1 MDIGTF
7 SKGIAKIANLH
18 VFFDAGKVVLNPS
31 KGALRGDDLVVGWGR
46 KRNTRAAR
54 RYAMAEGIPYAVIED
69 GFIRSVGLGRE
80 GAPSLSLVV
89 DTTGIYFDSRTE
101 SSLERLLNDDGNF
114 SDSRLLSTADEA
126 MAYMRRHR
134 LSKYN
139 GSKVERV
146 SLPTTGG
153 QRILVVDQVKDDASL
168 LYGMQAPFDL
178 ADMVAT
184 ACHENPGSDV
194 YIKLH
199 PETVAGFRK
208 GGSAEAMFPCDVHL
222 IDEDVNPIALLEQFD
237 KVYVATSLMGF
248 EALMLGK
255 EVVCFGMPFYA
266 GWGLTDDRET
276 CPRRKKKRTVR
287 EVFAAAYILYSR
299 YVNPHTGK
307 RCDIMTALEIL
318 KRQVDHERSRKRN
331 IFCFGIRHW
340 KRYNVL
346 PFLRSRHNRVV
357 FTRSVGDAV
366 AKGIKAGDEVVVWG
380 AREPA
385 GLDRLLAITGTP
397 LLRMEDG
404 FLRSVGL
411 GSDFARPS
419 SLVLDPDGIYFDPE
433 RPSRLEKII
442 EAGEFGE
449 DELEMARRVREKLLT
464 SRLSKYNHQTHA
476 PLDLS
481 AAAGR
486 RVVFIPGQV
495 ADDASLAK
503 GCVDVADN
511 TTLIRLVRENNP
523 EAFIVYKPHPDV
535 TSGNRKGKVPVDVL
549 VACCDLVVENASIPD
564 CLEQADEVHTMTS
577 LVGFEALMRG
587 IPVHVYGRPFYAGWG
602 LTNDR
607 HPIPRRT
614 RRCDVDELVAAA
626 LLRYPEYYDWDAGMF
641 CDAETVIDKLAGQ
654 RRSIEEQGRLR
665 RLDPGYIERQV
676 RKMILIIKGLRYAA

>member
-7 SKGIAKIANLH
+7 SKGIAKIANLPA
-18 VFFDAGKVVLNPS
+18 FFNAEKVVLNPS
-31 KGALRGDDLVVGWGR
+31 KGALQGDDLVVGWGR

-208 GGSAEAMFPCDVHL
+208 GGSAEAMFPQGVHL
-222 IDEDVNPIALLEQFD
+222 IDDDVNPIALLERFD

-266 GWGLTDDRET
+266 GWGVTDDRET
-276 CPRRKKKRTVR
+276 CSRRTGKRTLR
-287 EVFAAAYILYSR
+287 EIFAAAYILYSR

-357 FTRSVGDAV
+357 FTRSVDDAV

-511 TTLIRLVRENNP
+511 TTLIRIVRETNP

-602 LTNDR
+602 LTNDQ
-607 HPIPRRT
+607 HSIPRRT
-614 RRCDVDELVAAA
+614 RRCDVDELIAAA

-641 CDAETVIDKLAGQ
+641 CDAETVIDRLAGQ

-676 RKMILIIKGLRYAA
+676 RKMILIIKGLRYAE

>member
-1 MDIGTF
+1 MIIGTF
-7 SKGIAKIANLH
+7 SKGIFRQPLLPA
-18 VFFDAGKVVLNPS
+18 FFGASKVVLRPGPGVL
-31 KGALRGDDLVVGWGR
+31 GADDIVVGWGR

-54 RYAMAEGIPYAVIED
+54 RFAASEGVPYVVIED
-69 GFIRSVGLGRE
+69 GFVRSVGLGRE

-101 SSLERLLNDDGNF
+101 SSLEQLLNDDSKF
-114 SDSRLLSTADEA
+114 RDPVLMSEADEA
-126 MAYMRRHR
+126 MCYIRDNK

-139 GSKVERV
+139 GFNFDDM
-146 SLPTTGG
+146 SLPTS
-153 QRILVVDQVKDDASL
+153 RRDRVLVIDQVKGDASL
-168 LYGMQAPFDL
+168 LFGMRQPFDL
-178 ADMVAT
+178 YAMVKA
-184 ACHENPGSDV
+184 ACKENPDASIYV
-194 YIKLH
+194 KLH

-208 GGSAEAMFPCDVHL
+208 GGCTGLTLPPDVHF
-222 IDEDVNPIALLEQFD
+222 ITEDVNPIALLEQVD

-266 GWGLTDDRET
+266 GWGVTDDREV
-276 CPRRKKKRTVR
+276 CPRRTRQRTVR
-287 EVFAAAYILYSR
+287 EIFAAAYILYSR

-307 RCDIMTALEIL
+307 RCDIMTALRIL
-318 KRQVDHERSRKRN
+318 KRQVDHERARKRN

-357 FTRSVGDAV
+357 FTRSVDDAV
-366 AKGIKAGDEVVVWG
+366 AKGIRAGDEVVVWG

-411 GSDFARPS
+411 GSDFAKPS

-442 EAGEFGE
+442 QAGEFGT
-449 DELEMARRVREKLLT
+449 DELEMARRVREKLLAA
-464 SRLSKYNHQTHA
+464 RLSKYNHQTHL

-481 AAAGR
+481 AADGK

-511 TTLIRLVRENNP
+511 TTLIRTVRESNP
-523 EAFIVYKPHPDV
+523 DAFIVYKPHPDV
-535 TSGNRKGKVPVDVL
+535 TSGNRKGKVSADVL
-549 VACCDLVVENASIPD
+549 AACCDLVVERASIPD
-564 CLEQADEVHTMTS
+564 CLECADEVHTMTS

-614 RRCDVDELVAAA
+614 RPCTLDELVAAA

-641 CDAETVIDKLAGQ
+641 CDAETVIDRLAEQ
-654 RRSIEEQGRLR
+654 RRSMEEQGRLR

-676 RKMILIIKGLRYAA
+676 RKMILIIKGLRYAE